1 MLLAEA
7 NQSPEEVSAYF
18 GEGDEFHMAFHFPLM
33 PRMYMAIAQEDR
45 HPLVEI
51 MQQTPEIPDPCQW
64 AIFLRNHDELTLERV
79 TSRERDYMY
88 RMYAADLQ
96 ARVNLGIRRRLAPLM
111 ENNPDRVK
119 LMNSMLLSM
128 PGSPILY
135 YGDEIGMGDNI
146 YLGDRHGVRTP
157 MQWSPDRNAGFS
169 RADPQRLYLPPIM
182 DPVYGFEAVNVE
194 AQARDPA
201 SLLNWTK
208 RMLATRKASRAYGRG
223 RLEFLRPGNRKV
235 LAYLRETREEA
246 ILCVANL
253 SRTAQPVELDL
264 KRFKGRVPVE
274 MLGRTSFP
282 PIGERFYL
290 FTLPAYGFYWFRLAA
305 DVPAPDWHAQVSPP
319 QEHPV
324 LVLFDGWNSFFRD
337 KVVPWRIGMA
347 EKLRTQLET
356 QVLPAFLEAQRWYA
370 QKGEAV
376 SRGAILDHAI
386 WDAGAAGWLLALIEV
401 RGSLYFLPLA
411 LAWEDEEE
419 KMKALSVATV
429 ARVRQQANVGV
440 LADAVADEGFCRQVV
455 KAIGEARSVATQQ
468 GVLRFT
474 PTSAFAELVPA
485 EAATLQVGRLQ
496 ARSTNVSVQLGERL
510 FLKCYRR
517 VRPGVHPELEIG
529 RFLTETARFK
539 HCAPLAGAVEYVA
552 AGGEP
557 AAVALLQAYVPNQ
570 GDGWSYT
577 LAYLERFLKSPRSDE
592 PHGAYLTLVQTLAT
606 RTAELHRAFATPSG
620 DPAFA
625 PEPLG
630 PQEIAEWKLRVRE
643 EAAAAF
649 ARLEKSPYEQVKPL
663 LAARERVLERID
675 ACPLPA
681 ARTFRTRHH
690 GEYHLGQVLL
700 ASNDFVI
707 VGFEGEP
714 SRPLAE
720 RRRKH
725 SPLRDVA
732 GMLRSFS
739 YARGAVLQRAAAE
752 PGGERYAAAL
762 EAWEAA
768 ARQAFVAAYG
778 DATRGAR
785 LYESLDDVRG
795 LLELAEIEKLLYELR
810 YELDNR
816 PAWLHIPLQGF
827 AALAARP
834 GGT

>member
-1 MLLAEA
+1 
-7 NQSPEEVSAYF
+7 
-18 GEGDEFHMAFHFPLM
+18 
-33 PRMYMAIAQEDR
+33 
-45 HPLVEI
+45 
-51 MQQTPEIPDPCQW
+51 
-64 AIFLRNHDELTLERV
+64 
-79 TSRERDYMY
+79 
-88 RMYAADLQ
+88 
-96 ARVNLGIRRRLAPLM
+96 
-111 ENNPDRVK
+111 
-119 LMNSMLLSM
+119 
-128 PGSPILY
+128 
-135 YGDEIGMGDNI
+135 
-146 YLGDRHGVRTP
+146 
-157 MQWSPDRNAGFS
+157 
-169 RADPQRLYLPPIM
+169 
-182 DPVYGFEAVNVE
+182 
-194 AQARDPA
+194 
-201 SLLNWTK
+201 
-208 RMLATRKASRAYGRG
+208 
-223 RLEFLRPGNRKV
+223 
-235 LAYLRETREEA
+235 
-246 ILCVANL
+246 
-253 SRTAQPVELDL
+253 
-264 KRFKGRVPVE
+264 
-274 MLGRTSFP
+274 
-282 PIGERFYL
+282 
-290 FTLPAYGFYWFRLAA
+290 
-305 DVPAPDWHAQVSPP
+305 
-319 QEHPV
+319 
-324 LVLFDGWNSFFRD
+324 
-337 KVVPWRIGMA
+337 
-347 EKLRTQLET
+347 
-356 QVLPAFLEAQRWYA
+356 
-370 QKGEAV
+370 
-376 SRGAILDHAI
+376 
-386 WDAGAAGWLLALIEV
+386 
-401 RGSLYFLPLA
+401 
-411 LAWEDEEE
+411 
-419 KMKALSVATV
+419 
-429 ARVRQQANVGV
+429 
-440 LADAVADEGFCRQVV
+440 VV

-468 GVLRFT
+468 GMLRFT
-474 PTSAFAELVPA
+474 PTSAFAELVAA
-485 EAATLQVGRLQ
+485 EAATLPVGRLQ
-496 ARSTNVSVQLGERL
+496 ARSTNASVQLGERL

-529 RFLTETARFK
+529 RFLTETARFR

-592 PHGAYLTLVQTLAT
+592 PHGAYLTLVQTLAA
-606 RTAELHRAFATPSG
+606 RTAELHRAFAAPSG

-630 PQEIAEWKLRVRE
+630 PQEMAEWKLRVRE

-649 ARLEKSPYEQVKPL
+649 ARLEKSPSEQVKPL

-675 ACPLPA
+675 ACPAPA
-681 ARTFRTRHH
+681 ARTFSTRHH

-752 PGGERYAAAL
+752 PGAGRYAAAL

-778 DATRGAR
+778 EATRGAR